1 MYLFVEILIA
11 TSTMNIYIANFCVK
25 VFQMTRDG
33 RGSTEG
39 AVKSILKG
47 LCVDDVVALHN
58 YRGQSDKPSLLSYS
72 AFIGCLI
79 G

>member
-1 MYLFVEILIA
+1 
-11 TSTMNIYIANFCVK
+11 
-25 VFQMTRDG
+25 MTRDG

-72 AFIGCLI
+72 AFIGCLT